1 VPGFVALVG
10 AGPWDPELLTLAG
23 RDRLARADV
32 VVADYLVNPALFA
45 HCRPDVEIHQRSA
58 GPRGGV
64 DLDQDATTAL
74 IVAQALA
81 GKYVVR
87 LKGGDPCMFGRGGEE
102 AEALADAGI
111 AFELVPGVSSPIAAP
126 EAAGIPVTHR
136 DHTPAVTF
144 VSGWEAYDKAGLQVE
159 WEHLARSAG
168 TLVLMMS
175 VKNAGENTARLIAA
189 GRDPGTP
196 AAAIRWGTRGIQ
208 RTIVATLA
216 TIARRIEE
224 EGLRAPAI
232 LVVGEVVRL
241 REKLQWFETRP
252 LFGRRVVVTRA
263 AKQSAGLASALA
275 AAGADAVVVPTLEVR
290 PPRDPAAVAR
300 AVAGLGDHDGVIVS
314 SPNGVDALA
323 RGLADAGLDARA
335 LAGRVLA
342 VIGTGTAAACG
353 RIGLLPD
360 VVPDDANAEGLVATL
375 QSRGLLAQRWL
386 HLRADEGRDVL
397 GPAIAAAGG
406 RYELVVAYE
415 TVRPRVPA
423 MLLRSLLPADAG
435 GEGFDA
441 VALTSGKAARHL
453 LATLAEAWGED
464 VARQRL
470 AAAVIVALG
479 PVTAAAV
486 RALGLPVHA
495 VAAATT
501 DEAMVEAVTQ
511 ALTRST

>member
-1 VPGFVALVG
+1 
-10 AGPWDPELLTLAG
+10 
-23 RDRLARADV
+23 
-32 VVADYLVNPALFA
+32 
-45 HCRPDVEIHQRSA
+45 
-58 GPRGGV
+58 
-64 DLDQDATTAL
+64 
-74 IVAQALA
+74 
-81 GKYVVR
+81 
-87 LKGGDPCMFGRGGEE
+87 M
-102 AEALADAGI
+102 
-111 AFELVPGVSSPIAAP
+111 
-126 EAAGIPVTHR
+126 
-136 DHTPAVTF
+136 
-144 VSGWEAYDKAGLQVE
+144 
-159 WEHLARSAG
+159 
-168 TLVLMMS
+168 
-175 VKNAGENTARLIAA
+175 
-189 GRDPGTP
+189 
-196 AAAIRWGTRGIQ
+196 
-208 RTIVATLA
+208 
-216 TIARRIEE
+216 
-224 EGLRAPAI
+224 
-232 LVVGEVVRL
+232 
-241 REKLQWFETRP
+241 
-252 LFGRRVVVTRA
+252 
-263 AKQSAGLASALA
+263 
-275 AAGADAVVVPTLEVR
+275 
-290 PPRDPAAVAR
+290 
-300 AVAGLGDHDGVIVS
+300 IVS

-323 RGLADAGLDARA
+323 RALAEAELDARA
-335 LAGRVLA
+335 LAGKVLA

-375 QSRGLLAQRWL
+375 RSRGLLGQRWL

-453 LATLAEAWGED
+453 LATLGEAWGED

-501 DEAMVEAVTQ
+501 DAAMVEAVTQ
-511 ALTRST
+511 ALVRST